1 MGAWL
6 LVTGTMLLTA
16 LRRITRDATTLWLA
30 VAFPA
35 TLFNLII
42 GQAGLLSAG
51 VFAWG
56 MVLLPKRPVAAGM
69 VLGLMAVKPHFL
81 PLVLL
86 ALLAGRQKQALLSTI
101 GSAGALSAVSLVLF
115 GFNTW
120 ELFVQEAANSTDML
134 YAQVFPVSK
143 MYSVTALVLTL
154 GGGATIAQAAQA
166 VVSLA
171 SAAVVFWLWRRD
183 LPFEYKAAG
192 LGLACVLASPYV
204 YAHDLTVMGVGMVFF
219 AMRAREVGWRSW
231 ERPALAA
238 AWFLPLGGFILG
250 AVAAISLGAIVLL
263 GLSVMLLRRARGEQA
278 TVAIEPALGVAAA
291 A

>member
-1 MGAWL
+1 
-6 LVTGTMLLTA
+6 
-16 LRRITRDATTLWLA
+16 
-30 VAFPA
+30 
-35 TLFNLII
+35 
-42 GQAGLLSAG
+42 
-51 VFAWG
+51 
-56 MVLLPKRPVAAGM
+56 
-69 VLGLMAVKPHFL
+69 
-81 PLVLL
+81 
-86 ALLAGRQKQALLSTI
+86 
-101 GSAGALSAVSLVLF
+101 
-115 GFNTW
+115 
-120 ELFVQEAANSTDML
+120 
-134 YAQVFPVSK
+134 

-278 TVAIEPALGVAAA
+278 TVAVEPALGVAAA